1 MGVGA
6 GFAIASALYE
16 MNEAKKS
23 SRKPKKVVCVQ
34 GDSAFGFGGMEIETA
49 ARYQLP
55 IVFVVANNNGIYNG
69 LDQASWNE
77 MIADVDST
85 ALPIVLPPV
94 SLNPVNRY
102 EKMMHAFDCP
112 GYEITTPE
120 ELHDCMKK
128 ALSET
133 SRPSL
138 LHIHVESTSQRKT
151 QVRACSFYRCQRSAF
166 NQRRIL
172 KACKRNEG
180 KCSLKLGFH

>member
-6 GFAIASALYE
+6 GFAIAAALHE
-16 MNEAKKS
+16 MNEAKKAS
-23 SRKPKKVVCVQ
+23 SAPKKIVCIQ

-69 LDQASWNE
+69 LDQSSWND
-77 MIADVDST
+77 MISDVDAT
-85 ALPIVLPPV
+85 TLPLVLPPV

-112 GYEITTPE
+112 GYEITTPD
-120 ELHDCMKK
+120 ELHDCLRT
-128 ALSET
+128 ALNET

-138 LHIHVESTSQRKT
+138 LHIRVESTSQRKA
-151 QVRACSFYRCQRSAF
+151 QVRLMSTLSF
-166 NQRRIL
+166 
-172 KACKRNEG
+172 
-180 KCSLKLGFH
+180 